1 VVEYGMENAPWRI
14 IIIAAGASLILLFS
28 VYFITLPKKATF
40 EVEKTE
46 RILEFKS
53 AYFSGRENGKKVW
66 EFYARRGWS
75 GKNNDIT
82 YFEDISRG
90 KFYKEG
96 DLIVKDLMAPY
107 LKAWRQS
114 KVVEAFGLPEGVT
127 TGESR
132 LSATIAFTPRDR
144 RKYALLRADRIL
156 YNPNAKT
163 STITGRIKL
172 KEKESSLFADA
183 MTIDHEKETAAAS
196 GNINIIRSDL
206 SLACE
211 ALEYFAKG
219 ERILSRGK
227 ISSIIKGNPEP
238 TIINCSS
245 MELFADPKKDI
256 SASGSLEVF
265 QGKKIALCDSLTY
278 NKAQSKIILNGKVKT
293 IIEKAQALL
302 KKETVEKLSA
312 GGARLPDGQGPAS
325 GGKSEEAKKLLYE
338 KTVINSDQMQLSTS
352 NGDANA
358 YGNVIITQKDRIG
371 KADKA
376 SYSEKSE
383 MITLSDNVY
392 LKKENQ
398 WIRCKTINVSV
409 KDETFDA
416 VGSVEAEFR
425 MKR

>member
-1 VVEYGMENAPWRI
+1 M
-14 IIIAAGASLILLFS
+14 ILLFS

-46 RILEFKS
+46 RILEFNS

-82 YFEDISRG
+82 YLEDISRG
-90 KFYKEG
+90 KFYKDG
-96 DLIVKDLMAPY
+96 DLIVKDLKAPS
-107 LKAWRQS
+107 LRAWRQS

-132 LSATIAFTPRDR
+132 LSATIAFTPRGR

-172 KEKESSLFADA
+172 KEKKSSLFADA
-183 MTIDHEKETAAAS
+183 MTIDHEKETAGAS

-206 SLACE
+206 SLSCE
-211 ALEYFAKG
+211 ALEYFAKE

-238 TIINCSS
+238 TIVNCSS

-302 KKETVEKLSA
+302 KKETVEKL
-312 GGARLPDGQGPAS
+312 
-325 GGKSEEAKKLLYE
+325 KSEEAKKLLYE

-416 VGSVEAEFR
+416 VGSVEAEFKIR
-425 MKR
+425 K